1 MHSQIAGKSTPRYV
15 SNVGTLLGSSSLP
28 AQCRKRRLG
37 QSLSG
42 LGGSVVFRA
51 CIGQAS
57 FGGGLG
63 NRPIRR
69 AVAAACS
76 PPIADAFGSDRFRSA
91 FVA

>member
-28 AQCRKRRLG
+28 TQCRKRRLG
-37 QSLSG
+37 QSLFG

-51 CIGQAS
+51 CIGQAT
-57 FGGGLG
+57 FGGEPGD
-63 NRPIRR
+63 RPIRP
-69 AVAAACS
+69 ATFAIGDLL
-76 PPIADAFGSDRFRSA
+76 IALTPSHSRFA